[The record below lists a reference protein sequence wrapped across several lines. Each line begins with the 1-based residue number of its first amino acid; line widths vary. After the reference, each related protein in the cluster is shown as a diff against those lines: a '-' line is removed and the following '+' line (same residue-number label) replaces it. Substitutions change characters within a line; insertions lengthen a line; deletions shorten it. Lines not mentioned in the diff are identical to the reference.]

1 MTMHA
6 RSALAMRP
14 LLVGAALAA
23 TLAGTAAVAQT
34 PPASTVPTI
43 DLRASPPKLNAPAE
57 PAATN
62 AAAGDLVTLNFVA
75 VDLDA
80 VVGAIGQMTNRTFIV
95 DPRVRGQITLATPK
109 PVTRE
114 EAYRMLLSVL
124 RLQGFA
130 VVEDGKFAKVVP
142 ESDAKLQNGRVDAGA
157 AGARGDQVVTQVFR
171 LNYES
176 AANLVPV
183 LRPLISPNNTISAY
197 DANNTLVITDYAD
210 NLRRIGRI
218 IATVDVPGAV
228 DLEIIPLKHATAI
241 DMATLVTRLLDDGRT
256 QGAPAAGQRVTLLA
270 DQRTNSLLLRAA
282 SRLRAEQAKSL
293 IARLDQ
299 PTQGSG
305 NVNIVYLKNAE
316 ATKLAQLLRAILSGD
331 STPIQSTS
339 TPSLAS
345 SSSSSS
351 SSSSTTSSSS
361 GSSSLTAGS
370 STSPTLSAS
379 GSSSNGSA
387 TTTGAIQADPATN
400 SLIITAPE
408 PVYRNIR
415 EIIEKLDMRRA
426 QVFIETLIVEV
437 SAETAAQLGIQ
448 WLNLSGLGKSS
459 ASVIG
464 GQVFSNGGTSIVS
477 AAQDLSSISDGF
489 NIGLAKGSLTIP
501 GVGTVANLG
510 LLANVLQ
517 SDTSANVL
525 SAPNIMTLDNEQATT
540 MVGQNVPFV
549 TGTYT
554 TSSSSSTNPY
564 QTVERKDVGVTLKV
578 KPQVSEG
585 GAVRLQIYQEVSS
598 VADKTLSAGI
608 ITNKRSIETNVVVD
622 DGQIIVLGGL
632 VDDETSNSVDKVP
645 VLGDLPVIGA
655 LFRSD
660 KRTRTKTNLM
670 VFLRPHVVRDTA
682 ASNSVLFDRYDFMR
696 NRGQENAMPE
706 HWLLPNMQ
714 LPDLPPLDENRTV
727 KGAAPLI
734 DSAPELMRQHGVSAQ
749 PASPAAA
756 KTDATKTDATKTD
769 AAKTDATK
777 TDATKAQQPATAPAA
792 PLDGTSQN

>member
-1 MTMHA
+1 MTIHA
-6 RSALAMRP
+6 RSALARRH
-14 LLVGAALAA
+14 LLAGAALVAA
-23 TLAGTAAVAQT
+23 LSGALAFAQT
-34 PPASTVPTI
+34 PPPAAPAPTL
-43 DLRASPPKLNAPAE
+43 DLRGLQAKPNAPAE
-57 PAATN
+57 PEGSAKGHAT
-62 AAAGDLVTLNFVA
+62 AAGDLVTLNFVN

-142 ESDAKLQNGRVDAGA
+142 ESDAKLQNGRVDAGG
-157 AGARGDQVVTQVFR
+157 AGARGDQIVTQVFR

-228 DLEIIPLKHATAI
+228 DLEIIPLKYATAI
-241 DMATLVTRLLDDGRT
+241 DMATLVTRLLEDGRA
-256 QGAPAAGQRVTLLA
+256 QGAPAGQRVTLLA

-293 IARLDQ
+293 VARLDQ

-316 ATKLAQLLRAILSGD
+316 ATKLAQLLRSILTAD
-331 STPIQSTS
+331 TAQIQASS
-339 TPSLAS
+339 TPSLS
-345 SSSSSS
+345 SSNT
-351 SSSSTTSSSS
+351 STSNTGTS
-361 GSSSLTAGS
+361 GSTLTAGS
-370 STSPTLSAS
+370 AASPILGGSTTNTNSS
-379 GSSSNGSA
+379 GSAG
-387 TTTGAIQADPATN
+387 GMIQADPATN

-415 EIIEKLDMRRA
+415 DIIEKLDVRRA

-437 SAETAAQLGIQ
+437 TSDTAAQFGVQ
-448 WLNLSGLGKSS
+448 WLNLGGVGNTSGT
-459 ASVIG
+459 SVIG
-464 GQVFSNGGTSIVS
+464 GQVFNNAGTSIVS
-477 AAQDLSSISDGF
+477 AAQNLSTISSGL
-489 NIGLAKGSLTIP
+489 NIGVVRGTITLP
-501 GVGTVANLG
+501 GIGEVTNLG
-510 LLANVLQ
+510 FLARALESTGN
-517 SDTSANVL
+517 ANIL
-525 SAPNIMTLDNEQATT
+525 STPNIMTLDNEEAKAV
-540 MVGQNVPFV
+540 VGQNVPFV

-554 TSSSSSTNPY
+554 NTSGSSSTVNPF
-564 QTVERKDVGVTLKV
+564 QTVERKDVGITLKV

-585 GAVRLQIYQEVSS
+585 GAVRMQIYQEVSS
-598 VADKTLSAGI
+598 VADSSLSAGL
-608 ITNKRSIETNVVVD
+608 ITNKRSLETNVIVD

-632 VDDETSNSVDKVP
+632 VEDKATNGIDKVP
-645 VLGDLPVIGA
+645 LLGDIPVVGS
-655 LFRSD
+655 LFRSE
-660 KRTRTKTNLM
+660 KRQRTKTNLM
-670 VFLRPHVVRDTA
+670 VFLRPYVIRDGST
-682 ASNSVLFDRYDFMR
+682 SSSIVMDRYDYMR
-696 NRGQENAMPE
+696 AVGHENAPKD

-714 LPDLPPLDENRTV
+714 TPDL
-727 KGAAPLI
+727 
-734 DSAPELMRQHGVSAQ
+734 
-749 PASPAAA
+749 
-756 KTDATKTDATKTD
+756 
-769 AAKTDATK
+769 
-777 TDATKAQQPATAPAA
+777 A
-792 PLDGTSQN
+792 PLDAKGTVKPPASLIAPDKSAADKKTE